1 MIHVKDETRDDI
13 EENVKIIVNSVADT
27 VNTRITEQ
35 REKEAEA
42 RRQNIKTPVISEVT
56 PSEAQEDDFE
66 KLGKLQ
72 DLEGGIDEEDKEEF
86 MAKLEIKQAKR
97 AEETEKRE
105 RIASARRKK
114 NEELRLKK
122 EEMEREKGSEE
133 TT

>member
-56 PSEAQEDDFE
+56 PSEA
-66 KLGKLQ
+66 
-72 DLEGGIDEEDKEEF
+72 
-86 MAKLEIKQAKR
+86 
-97 AEETEKRE
+97 
-105 RIASARRKK
+105 
-114 NEELRLKK
+114 
-122 EEMEREKGSEE
+122 
-133 TT
+133 